1 MVQLSED
8 ADFFKHAA
16 KALILRALQLKTLP
30 VNDFDGSKRACA
42 PVDAKANVAI
52 ATFTPDSLANTID
65 LPNALLVLSD
75 EVFDIDR
82 KVVHLADHLL
92 LVP

>member
-1 MVQLSED
+1 MVQLSEN
-8 ADFFKHAA
+8 ANLLEHAA
-16 KALILRALQLKTLP
+16 KAFVLSALKLKTLP
-30 VNDFDGSKRACA
+30 VDDLDSTKRACA
-42 PVDAKANVAI
+42 PVYAKANVAI